1 MSYQLICYV
10 IVLLSAK
17 SISSLDVYPD
27 FTSTDCNPS
36 TKTDN
41 AKPNISIAFQSISD
55 GSTLVLMEPGCYWLD
70 SFSIIE
76 GVSNVSIV
84 SFVNVNGSD
93 YSVHCSK
100 SVGIAF
106 YQVKR
111 LTIAGLTIYNCGI
124 TSGDVK
130 NFSRKMNETIDTFY
144 SLSSEISFA
153 VIMADCADV
162 LVQNLTITNTVGLGL
177 VLVNVVGT
185 SSFSGLSLLGNWAPI
200 CDFTNATLVGSE
212 RTIGGGMFIL
222 YSDYHSR
229 DVTPNA
235 TLLVEEVYAHNN
247 SFCQTLP
254 LEGTATGNAI
264 AHVMGSAGG
273 IGIALSQLDYV
284 VYVTVKSATFR
295 NNTGWVS
302 SGAAITVYSGVKDSM
317 VVFDNCF
324 FLNNGYSDYDYR
336 SFGFIITTRHAGLFI
351 LKNADHPKLTVLR
364 ESDSKVR
371 ITNSVFDGNSAE
383 NCGNIDIV
391 YAQPCL
397 LLSNNG
403 CSIAIVN
410 TSITNNQGSIGPA
423 ICASNSGGEVQFSE
437 VCLELSNI
445 TVYNNKVHSRYGDQ
459 MQFSTADSSGQVVLT
474 SINVN
479 FTVSTNF
486 TDNAGVAI
494 ISVASNLYF
503 SGSVLFHKNS
513 GVYGGAMQ
521 LLQQSHV
528 VIQNNTR
535 VEFSKN
541 NAVFQGGAI
550 YTADLLAYAML
561 GNVDCFL
568 YFQRIDKLCNFS
580 SCPDISNLNISVNFS
595 DNTAYVG
602 GTIYGTTLTDCP
614 WYHYSI
620 NKNPELKNF
629 TTGLDLLASFT
640 DKFVF
645 KPNLTNASVVST
657 EAASLTVKPAE
668 LKHNES
674 ITDYNT
680 VYPGERLLYKAIARD
695 FFDFRTNAILLST
708 SENPS
713 DVNSTLGDSFY
724 WFIHSSDVNGSLV
737 PVDIIGKE
745 GSSSVID
752 IFATTAS
759 SWTATVNVTLRHC
772 GIGFQYDNDSKQC
785 KCENRYSGNVKCDL
799 KNQTLTVPDNHW
811 FGPVPQL
818 NNLPIYTSCYYDYC
832 KQGSRT
838 FKPYNIDSQC
848 NTGYNR
854 SGVMCTECIE
864 KTSTIFGSNRCWECS
879 DRTLFWIPVFAVA
892 GVFIIIVIA
901 FLDISVADGCVTGFL
916 FYCNCLNYF
925 LLHILP
931 TPPTSYFFL
940 PVSWMNLELG
950 IESCFYSGMSDLSRF
965 GLRLI
970 FPTYLYVLM
979 FLIVIVARYSTK
991 FGKIPFSPSKTFATL
1006 FLLTFFSLFGT
1017 CVSLLGVSKLQAKNP
1032 VTDQVLTYYGWTGDI
1047 SHPYGHGFHSALIVI
1062 AALLMVTFLI
1072 PIPLLL
1078 LSPSLVN
1085 RFRYTY
1091 KFKPILDAFW
1101 NAYRPSCRFWFGV
1114 KSLFRIVAF
1123 TLAIYVG
1130 YPQNVF
1136 LFEISVLVLW
1146 FIQDRFS
1153 PYQSF
1158 YSNSFNS
1165 FLMLNLVILL
1175 SGNIF
1180 SDHFTDKNDAQS
1192 SEVNAFVYIP
1202 VLAVYAAFSIVII
1215 VHLFKRFPCLQ
1226 KNLSKLLKRLKRDK
1240 SHSTETLDQ
1249 SSSDEENTFDASKY
1263 PSSVTFTEFREP
1275 LIDGSVNSS
1284 RYNSLN

>member
-1 MSYQLICYV
+1 MSYQPRYQLICFV

-17 SISSLDVYPD
+17 LISSLDVDVYPD
-27 FTSTDCNPS
+27 FNSTDCNPS
-36 TKTDN
+36 TKNDTAN
-41 AKPNISIAFQSISD
+41 NISIAFQSISN

-70 SFSIIE
+70 RFSIIE
-76 GVSNVSIV
+76 GVSNVSIK
-84 SFVNVNGSD
+84 SKGNNAKEYF
-93 YSVHCSK
+93 VHCSK

-130 NFSRKMNETIDTFY
+130 NFSTKMKKTIDTFY
-144 SLSSEISFA
+144 NMSSEIGFA

-162 LVQNLTITNTVGLGL
+162 LVKNLTITNTVGLGL
-177 VLVNVVGT
+177 VLVNVVGN
-185 SSFSGLSLLGNWAPI
+185 SSFRGLTLLGNWAPI
-200 CDFTNATLVGSE
+200 CDFTNVTKVGSE
-212 RTIGGGMFIL
+212 GTIGGGMFIL

-229 DVTPNA
+229 NVTPNA
-235 TLLVEEVYAHNN
+235 TLHVEEVYAHNN

-254 LEGTATGNAI
+254 RDGTATGNAI

-273 IGIALSQLDYV
+273 IGIALAQLDYV
-284 VYVTVKSATFR
+284 VNVIVKSATFK
-295 NNTGWVS
+295 NNTGWAS
-302 SGAAITVYSGVKDSM
+302 SGAAITVHSGVKDSM
-317 VVFDNCF
+317 VVFDTCF
-324 FLNNGYSDYDYR
+324 FLNNGYSDYNYR
-336 SFGFIITTRHAGLFI
+336 SSGFITTRHAGLFI

-364 ESDSKVR
+364 ESDSKVL

-391 YAQPCL
+391 YTQPCL
-397 LLSNNG
+397 LLRNDG
-403 CSIAIVN
+403 CSIAIIN
-410 TSITNNQGSIGPA
+410 SSITNNQGSIGPA

-437 VCLELSNI
+437 VCLELNNI
-445 TVYNNKVHSRYGDQ
+445 TVYNNKVHPRYGDQ
-459 MQFSTADSSGQVVLT
+459 LQFSTVDSSGQVVLT

-479 FTVSTNF
+479 FAVFTNF

-503 SGSVLFHKNS
+503 SGSVLFHNNS
-513 GVYGGAMQ
+513 GYYGGALQ
-521 LLQQSHV
+521 LLQKSHL
-528 VIQNNTR
+528 VIENNTQ
-535 VEFSKN
+535 VKFLKN
-541 NAVFQGGAI
+541 SAVFNGGAI
-550 YTADLLAYAML
+550 YIADLLAYAVL
-561 GNVDCFL
+561 GDVDCFL
-568 YFQRIDKLCNFS
+568 YFNNIDQLCNLS
-580 SCPDISNLNISVNFS
+580 SCPDISNLNISVHFS
-595 DNTAYVG
+595 DNTALVG

-614 WYHYSI
+614 WYYYSI
-620 NKNPELKNF
+620 TKNPKMKNV
-629 TTGLDLLASFT
+629 TTGLDLLASFA
-640 DKFVF
+640 DKFYF
-645 KPNLTNASVVST
+645 KPKFTNATVVST
-657 EAASLTVKPAE
+657 DAASLTLKPAE
-668 LKHNES
+668 LKHKET

-680 VYPGERLLYKAIARD
+680 VYPGERLLYNAAAHD
-695 FFDFRTNAILLST
+695 FFDFRASTLILST
-708 SENPS
+708 SKNPI
-713 DVNSTLGDSFY
+713 DVNSTLGDSIY
-724 WFIHSSDVNGSLV
+724 WYIHSSDVNGSLV
-737 PVDIIGKE
+737 PVDVTGKE
-745 GSSSVID
+745 NTSSVIY
-752 IFATTAS
+752 IFSTS
-759 SWTATVNVTLRHC
+759 SSGAGTISVTLRFC
-772 GIGFQYDNDSKQC
+772 GLGFQYDNDSKQC
-785 KCENRYSGNVKCDL
+785 ICETNNSGNVTCDI
-799 KNQTLTVPDNHW
+799 KTQTITVPDNHW
-811 FGPVPQL
+811 FGLVPQFNKL
-818 NNLPIYTSCYYDYC
+818 TVYTSCYYDYC

-838 FKPYNIDSQC
+838 FKPYNNDSQC
-848 NTGYNR
+848 NTGYYR
-854 SGVMCTECIE
+854 TGVMCSECME
-864 KTSTIFGSNRCWECS
+864 GKSTIFGSNRCWECS
-879 DRTLFWIPVFAVA
+879 DRTLYWIPIFAVA

-925 LLHILP
+925 LLHVLP
-931 TPPTSYFFL
+931 TPPTSYVFL

-950 IESCFYSGMSDLSRF
+950 IESCFYSNMSNLSRF

-970 FPTYLYVLM
+970 FPTYLYMLM

-1032 VTDQVLTYYGWTGDI
+1032 VTKEVLTYYGWTGDI
-1047 SHPYGHGFHSALIVI
+1047 SHQYGHGIHSALIVI
-1062 AALLMVTFLI
+1062 AALLMATFLI

-1078 LSPSLVN
+1078 LSPALIN

-1123 TLAIYVG
+1123 TLAIYID

-1146 FIQDRFS
+1146 FIQDRLS

-1165 FLMLNLVILL
+1165 FLMLNLVVLL

-1180 SDHFTDKNDAQS
+1180 ADHFTHKDYTQS
-1192 SEVNAFVYIP
+1192 GEVNAFIYIP
-1202 VLAVYAAFSIVII
+1202 VLAVYAAFSVVVI
-1215 VHLFKRFPCLQ
+1215 VHLFKRFPCLR
-1226 KNLSKLLKRLKRDK
+1226 KNSYKLLKRLKREK

-1249 SSSDEENTFDASKY
+1249 SSNDEEHTDKY
-1263 PSSVTFTEFREP
+1263 PATVTFTEFREP
-1275 LIDGSVNSS
+1275 LIDGSINSG
-1284 RYNSLN
+1284 YNSIN